1 MEKSKDRVL
10 MLLASNEWVS
20 TWDLVQAGGTE
31 GLRRL
36 RELRNEGYVI
46 EKRRK
51 EDSAQWEYHLAR

>member
-10 MLLASNEWVS
+10 MLLATKDWVS

-31 GLRRL
+31 GPRRL